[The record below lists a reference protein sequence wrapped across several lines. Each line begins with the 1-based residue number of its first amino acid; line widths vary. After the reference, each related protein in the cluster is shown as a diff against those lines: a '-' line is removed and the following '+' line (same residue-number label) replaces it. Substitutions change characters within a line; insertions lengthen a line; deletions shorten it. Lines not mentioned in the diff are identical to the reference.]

1 MADFNPSNPSAAP
14 VEPPEKHSEE
24 FPMEIFRRALIAV
37 FFVALLFPAAAAAHP
52 MGNFSINHYSKL
64 TLKERSIHVDTI
76 LDFAEIP
83 TFQMFPEARN
93 GGVDSRVRT
102 LASEWASRLLL
113 RLDEQTLPLE
123 LLSSS
128 AEVIPGAGGL
138 ATLRVT
144 MELEARGVGR
154 AGWAGTLHFSDR
166 NFPERI
172 GWKEIVMRASPPRGF
187 PEGNPFQ
194 EDRSQALTRYPED
207 VLSDF
212 PNIVEG
218 SIRIGDTASGTSAGI
233 EPTTSG
239 GVAGKISSPD
249 RLSQILGEEDLPLR
263 TVLLGIL
270 VAFSLGALHALS
282 PGHGKTVVASC
293 LVGARGTARHAAFLG
308 AIVTF
313 THTIGVFILG
323 LVVLFLSNTIV
334 PEQIYPW
341 IGFLSGL
348 TILGVGVNLFRQR
361 LGHLTHSHPHDHSHE
376 IPSEITF
383 RNLLALGFSGGI
395 VPCPSALVVLLSSIA
410 LHRVGTGL
418 LFIVAF
424 SLGLASVL
432 VAIGILVVRASRLV
446 SRFDSER
453 SVLRFVPVASAAI
466 IVVLGLGMAVQALWG
481 VTLDR
486 SSLVLSGQAIAAL
499 SLGLL
504 LGLKHATDADHV
516 VAVTTF
522 VSQESSILRSCW
534 IGAFWGVGHTLS
546 LAVAGVLVIG
556 LKVNVPEWL
565 ADRLE
570 LGVAAM
576 LVLLGASVI
585 LRTLRPKAELHR
597 HYHAHDRDAKAAHSH
612 WHIHLLGHS
621 HDHSGWTHARPLLAG
636 IVHGAAGSAALMLMV
651 LSTIRSPLEAFLYI
665 LIFGLGSILGMV
677 AISFLLAVPLRWVG
691 SYKPVQLLA
700 GVFSCLF
707 GLFLGAE
714 IYWMSLR

>member
-1 MADFNPSNPSAAP
+1 
-14 VEPPEKHSEE
+14 
-24 FPMEIFRRALIAV
+24 
-37 FFVALLFPAAAAAHP
+37 
-52 MGNFSINHYSKL
+52 
-64 TLKERSIHVDTI
+64 
-76 LDFAEIP
+76 
-83 TFQMFPEARN
+83 
-93 GGVDSRVRT
+93 
-102 LASEWASRLLL
+102 L
-113 RLDEQTLPLE
+113 RIDEQTLPLE
-123 LLSSS
+123 LLNSSP
-128 AEVIPGAGGL
+128 EVIPGAGGL

-144 MELEARGVGR
+144 MKLGSRDAHR
-154 AGWAGTLHFSDR
+154 AGILHFEDR
-166 NFPERI
+166 NFTGRI
-172 GWKEIVMRASPPRGF
+172 GWKEIVMRASPPWGF
-187 PEGNPFQ
+187 PEGNLFQ

-207 VLSDF
+207 VLSEF
-212 PNIVEG
+212 PNVVEV
-218 SIRIGDTASGTSAGI
+218 SIRTGDVALSTSAGS
-233 EPTTSG
+233 EPTNST
-239 GVAGKISSPD
+239 GVAGKASNPD
-249 RLSQILGEEDLPLR
+249 RLSQILGEENLPLR

-282 PGHGKTVVASC
+282 PGHGKTVVASF

-323 LVVLFLSNTIV
+323 LVVLCLSHTIV

-361 LGHLTHSHPHDHSHE
+361 LGRLTQTHSHDHSHE

-395 VPCPSALVVLLSSIA
+395 VPCPSALVVLLSAIA

-418 LFIVAF
+418 LFILAF

-446 SRFDSER
+446 SRFDSDR
-453 SVLRFVPVASAAI
+453 SFLRFVPVASAAI
-466 IVVLGLGMAVQALWG
+466 IVILGLGMAVQALSG

-486 SSLVLSGQAIAAL
+486 SGLILSGQALAAL
-499 SLGLL
+499 SLGLF

-546 LAVAGVLVIG
+546 LAVAGILVIG
-556 LKVNVPEWL
+556 LKVNVPGWL

-576 LVLLGASVI
+576 LVLLGANVI
-585 LRTLRPKAELHR
+585 FRTLRSKAELHR
-597 HYHAHDRDAKAAHSH
+597 HRHVHDLNAKVRHSH
-612 WHIHLLGHS
+612 WHIHLLSHS
-621 HDHSGWTHARPLLAG
+621 HDHSGWTHAGFRPLLAG
-636 IVHGAAGSAALMLMV
+636 IVHGAAGSAALMLLV

-665 LIFGLGSILGMV
+665 LIFGLGSILGMA
-677 AISFLLAVPLRWVG
+677 AISFLLAVPLRWAGRRIGG

-700 GVFSCLF
+700 GVFSCVF

-714 IYWMSLR
+714 IY